1 MKWREIGPNLR
12 ELWHRPAGPMNWK
25 NPIRVFA
32 ILGWLVVQVF
42 VLLGWAGWRVFQ
54 GLMLLG
60 WAVFR
65 GGQFV
70 LGLPPLLLFFFAGLW
85 YAVWSFVRRPFP
97 SFAEAP
103 ILALVQYHTPDVFT
117 TMLVWYYLSPLVAVM
132 LCGVISVTVW
142 KVWLEGRRR
151 DFAPFAK
158 LPPWPLSADQETPAI
173 VIGEVHHPIE
183 AREIFSPSWL
193 TIPERGLYTGVAI
206 FGAVGSG
213 KTSACMNPFARQ
225 LLGWQA
231 HNPHMRAA
239 ALILEVKGDF
249 CHDIRQILVE
259 AGRGEDY
266 IEIGMNSHSQ
276 WNPLSAWWLDS
287 YSLAYTVSSLLN
299 QLFGKGKEPFW
310 QQAYTNLVRW
320 IIELHRVFPQRWV
333 TLQQVYRCAIE
344 PELFA
349 SKIEAAQKLSDDLNT
364 GTIFVESDALVPQ
377 LTHLE
382 QWNWTRT
389 PGRQQHQ
396 AVHTRPLKAKLEELN
411 ITHEIVWQAGPGKDT
426 RERVEAINRWFVHDW
441 QNLDNK
447 IKSSIVEGVSVFLS
461 MFDMPDVA
469 RVFCPAAPYT
479 TDDPQ
484 AIILQAQIKRLKAE
498 KEAAAAKAAEPQ
510 PQPEAEP
517 QPEGEAEAEA
527 RSRPEAEPQPEGEPE
542 AEAAE
547 PVKAAQPEAEPQ
559 PEGEAEAEAAEPQ
572 PQPETDDKTP
582 KAAEIRYTWGG
593 QPKTRAAEPEPVKA
607 AQPEPEPETKP
618 DDKTTQEAK
627 PKPDKAKEA
636 PWIITEAETD
646 DKTPQTPDP
655 STESN
660 QPPTQEEAAITR
672 HLPPIYQLIE
682 QGKVLALNM
691 PAGINPALSRAVGVM
706 LKNAWLQALLMRPAQ
721 MKANPGS
728 YFRPAVFI
736 CDEYQAFASVGE
748 EDPSG
753 DEKSFALTRQCR
765 CIPIVATQSISS
777 LRAVL
782 GSSEAWRSLLQTL
795 RTRIFL
801 SLSDDASA
809 KIASEL
815 CGQVAKIKESYTISE
830 TSKRSEVS
838 PLSGRAG
845 GGGGSMGATK
855 SFREQREAVF
865 HPRDFALLSNCQA
878 ICLPYDGAQSL
889 EPRRVYLKPHY
900 LPAEH
905 SYWRA
910 KEAGKI

>member
-12 ELWHRPAGPMNWK
+12 ELWQRPAGPMNWK

-32 ILGWLVVQVF
+32 VLGWLVVQGF

-60 WAVFR
+60 WTVFR
-65 GGQFV
+65 VVQFV
-70 LGLPPLLLFFFAGLW
+70 VGLPPLLLFFFGGVW

-97 SFAEAP
+97 SLDEHP
-103 ILALVQYHTPDVFT
+103 ILALVQYHTPDFFT
-117 TMLVWYYLSPLVAVM
+117 FMVLWYYLSPFVAVM
-132 LCGVISVTVW
+132 LCGLISVTVW

-158 LPPWPLSADQETPAI
+158 LPPWPLSADQKAPAI
-173 VIGEVHHPIE
+173 VIGEVHHPVE

-231 HNPHMRAA
+231 GNPHLRAA
-239 ALILEVKGDF
+239 ALVLEVKGDF

-259 AGRGEDY
+259 AGRGQDY
-266 IEIGMNSHSQ
+266 IEIGMDSRSQ

-320 IIELHRVFPQRWV
+320 IIELHRVFPDRWV
-333 TLQQVYRCAIE
+333 TLQQVYRCAID

-349 SKIEAAQKLSDDLNT
+349 AKIEAAEKLSDDLNT
-364 GTIFVESDALVPQ
+364 GTIFVKQHVLEAQV
-377 LTHLE
+377 THLAE
-382 QWNWTRT
+382 WDWTPT
-389 PGRQQHQ
+389 SGGQQQQ
-396 AVHTRPLKAKLEELN
+396 AVHTRPLEAKLEELK
-411 ITHEIVWQAGPGKDT
+411 ITHEIVWESGPGEDT
-426 RERVEAINRWFVHDW
+426 RERVEAVKRWFVHDW
-441 QNLDNK
+441 QALDNK

-469 RVFCPAAPYT
+469 KVFCPAAPHI

-484 AIILQAQIKRLKAE
+484 AIILQAQLKRLKAE
-498 KEAAAAKAAEPQ
+498 KDAAAEKAGAAEKAE
-510 PQPEAEP
+510 PEAEP
-517 QPEGEAEAEA
+517 
-527 RSRPEAEPQPEGEPE
+527 
-542 AEAAE
+542 
-547 PVKAAQPEAEPQ
+547 
-559 PEGEAEAEAAEPQ
+559 
-572 PQPETDDKTP
+572 DDKTP
-582 KAAEIRYTWGG
+582 QAAEIRYTWGG
-593 QPKTRAAEPEPVKA
+593 EPKAAQKPKTAKKPEPVKAAEPEPVKA
-607 AQPEPEPETKP
+607 AQPEPVKAAEAAWVVTEAQP
-618 DDKTTQEAK
+618 DDK
-627 PKPDKAKEA
+627 
-636 PWIITEAETD
+636 
-646 DKTPQTPDP
+646 TPDP

-660 QPPTQEEAAITR
+660 QAPTQEEAPVTR
-672 HLPPIYQLIE
+672 HLPPIYELIE

-706 LKNAWLQALLMRPAQ
+706 LKNAWLQALLMRPAK

-748 EDPSG
+748 DDPSG

-910 KEAGKI
+910 KEAGQI

>member
-1 MKWREIGPNLR
+1 MKWREVGPYLT
-12 ELWHRPAGPMNWK
+12 ELWQRPAGPMNWK
-25 NPIRVFA
+25 NQIRVFA
-32 ILGWLVVQVF
+32 VLGWLVVQGF
-42 VLLGWAGWRVFQ
+42 VLLGLAGWRVFQ

-60 WAVFR
+60 WTVFR
-65 GGQFV
+65 VVQFV
-70 LGLPPLLLFFFAGLW
+70 LALPALVLFFFAGLW

-97 SFAEAP
+97 SLDENP
-103 ILALVQYHTPDVFT
+103 LLALVNYHTPNFFDW
-117 TMLVWYYLSPLVAVM
+117 LVLWYYVSPFVAVM
-132 LCGVISVTVW
+132 LSGFLAVTVW

-158 LPPWPLSADQETPAI
+158 LPPWPLDPQQKAPAI
-173 VIGEVHHPIE
+173 VIGEVHHPVE

-231 HNPHMRAA
+231 ANPQMRAA
-239 ALILEVKGDF
+239 ALVLEVKGDF

-259 AGRGEDY
+259 AGRGQDY
-266 IEIGMNSHSQ
+266 IELGMDARSQ

-320 IIELHRVFPQRWV
+320 IIELHRVFPERWV
-333 TLQQVYRCAIE
+333 TLQQVYRCAID

-349 SKIEAAQKLSDDLNT
+349 AKIEAAEKLSDDLNT
-364 GTIFVESDALVPQ
+364 GTVFVKQDVLEAQV
-377 LTHLE
+377 THLAE
-382 QWNWTRT
+382 WEWTVA
-389 PGRQQHQ
+389 PGGQQQQ
-396 AVHTRPLKAKLEELN
+396 AVYTRPMKEKLDELKIA
-411 ITHEIVWQAGPGKDT
+411 HEIAWEPGPGEDT
-426 RERVEAINRWFVHDW
+426 RERVEAVKRWFVHDW
-441 QNLDNK
+441 QALDNK
-447 IKSSIVEGVSVFLS
+447 IKSSIVEGVSVFLA

-469 RVFCPAAPYT
+469 KVFCPAAPHI

-498 KEAAAAKAAEPQ
+498 KDAAADKAGAENAGADEAGAENAGAKKPQ
-510 PQPEAEP
+510 
-517 QPEGEAEAEA
+517 
-527 RSRPEAEPQPEGEPE
+527 
-542 AEAAE
+542 
-547 PVKAAQPEAEPQ
+547 
-559 PEGEAEAEAAEPQ
+559 
-572 PQPETDDKTP
+572 
-582 KAAEIRYTWGG
+582 AAEIRYTCEGVTKKA
-593 QPKTRAAEPEPVKA
+593 QKPKTAKKPEPVKAAHPEPVKAAHPEPVKAAHPEPVKA
-607 AQPEPEPETKP
+607 AQPEPVKAAWVVTEAEP
-618 DDKTTQEAK
+618 DDKT
-627 PKPDKAKEA
+627 
-636 PWIITEAETD
+636 
-646 DKTPQTPDP
+646 PDP
-655 STESN
+655 AAESD
-660 QPPTQEEAAITR
+660 QAEGTAPISR
-672 HLPPIYQLIE
+672 HLPPLYELIE

-691 PAGINPALSRAVGVM
+691 PAGINPALARAVGVM
-706 LKNAWLQALLMRPAQ
+706 LKNAWLQALLMRPAK
-721 MKANPGS
+721 MKAKPGS

-748 EDPSG
+748 DDPSG

-910 KEAGKI
+910 KEAGQI

>member
-1 MKWREIGPNLR
+1 MKWREIGPYLR

-32 ILGWLVVQVF
+32 VLGWLIVQGF
-42 VLLGWAGWRVFQ
+42 VLLGWAGWRMFQ
-54 GLMLLG
+54 GLMLFG
-60 WAVFR
+60 WTVFR
-65 GGQFV
+65 VVQFV
-70 LGLPPLLLFFFAGLW
+70 VQLPALLLFFFGGVW
-85 YAVWSFVRRPFP
+85 YAVWHFVRRPFP
-97 SFAEAP
+97 PLDEHP
-103 ILALVQYHTPDVFT
+103 ILALVQFHTPDFFT
-117 TMLVWYYLSPLVAVM
+117 ALLVWYYLSPFVAVM

-158 LPPWPLSADQETPAI
+158 LPPWPLSADQKAPSI

-231 HNPHMRAA
+231 HNPNTRAA

-259 AGRGEDY
+259 AGRAEDY
-266 IEIGMNSHSQ
+266 IEIGMDSRSQ

-320 IIELHRVFPQRWV
+320 IIELHRVFPDRWV
-333 TLQQVYRCAIE
+333 TLQQVYRCAID

-349 SKIEAAQKLSDDLNT
+349 AKIEAAEKLSDDLNT
-364 GTIFVESDALVPQ
+364 GTIFVKKEVLLAQAEHLSDWKWRP
-377 LTHLE
+377 
-382 QWNWTRT
+382 T
-389 PGRQQHQ
+389 PEGRHRQRPF
-396 AVHTRPLKAKLEELN
+396 TRPLKTRLDEKKIE
-411 ITHEIVWQAGPGKDT
+411 HEIAWEHGPGNDT
-426 RERVEAINRWFVHDW
+426 RERVAAIKRWFVHDW
-441 QNLDNK
+441 QALDNK

-469 RVFCPAAPYT
+469 KVFCPAAPYI

-484 AIILQAQIKRLKAE
+484 AIILQAQIKRVKAD
-498 KEAAAAKAAEPQ
+498 KDAAAAKVEALMPDDETAQAEPE
-510 PQPEAEP
+510 PQTEPEPHDETAQAEP
-517 QPEGEAEAEA
+517 
-527 RSRPEAEPQPEGEPE
+527 EPQTEPE
-542 AEAAE
+542 PHDETAQAE
-547 PVKAAQPEAEPQ
+547 PVKAA
-559 PEGEAEAEAAEPQ
+559 
-572 PQPETDDKTP
+572 
-582 KAAEIRYTWGG
+582 
-593 QPKTRAAEPEPVKA
+593 
-607 AQPEPEPETKP
+607 
-618 DDKTTQEAK
+618 
-627 PKPDKAKEA
+627 EA
-636 PWIITEAETD
+636 PWTVIDEKPHDHAA
-646 DKTPQTPDP
+646 DP

-660 QPPTQEEAAITR
+660 PRPTLEEAPITR
-672 HLPPIYQLIE
+672 HLPPIYRLIE

-691 PAGINPALSRAVGVM
+691 PAGLNPALSRAVGVM
-706 LKNAWLQALLMRPAQ
+706 LKNAWLQALLMRPAK

-910 KEAGKI
+910 KEAGQI

>member
-1 MKWREIGPNLR
+1 MKWREIGSYLR

-32 ILGWLVVQVF
+32 VAGWLVVQVF

-60 WAVFR
+60 WTVFR
-65 GGQFV
+65 AGQFV
-70 LGLPPLLLFFFAGLW
+70 LALPALVLFFFAGLW

-97 SFAEAP
+97 SLDEHP
-103 ILALVQYHTPDVFT
+103 ILALVQYHTPDFFSFMV
-117 TMLVWYYLSPLVAVM
+117 LWYYLSPFVAVM

-158 LPPWPLSADQETPAI
+158 LPPWPLDPKQKAPAI
-173 VIGEVHHPIE
+173 VIGEVHHPVE

-231 HNPHMRAA
+231 GNPHMRAA
-239 ALILEVKGDF
+239 ALVLEVKGDF
-249 CHDIRQILVE
+249 CHDIRQILVD
-259 AGRGEDY
+259 AGRGQDY
-266 IEIGMNSHSQ
+266 IELGMDARSQ

-320 IIELHRVFPQRWV
+320 IIELHRVFPERWV
-333 TLQQVYRCAIE
+333 TLQQVYRCAID

-349 SKIEAAQKLSDDLNT
+349 AKIEAAEKLSDDLNT
-364 GTIFVESDALVPQ
+364 GTVFVLRSTYKAQ
-377 LTHLE
+377 LINLAE
-382 QWNWTRT
+382 WNWVDAPKKKDVQVVYTRS
-389 PGRQQHQ
+389 
-396 AVHTRPLKAKLEELN
+396 VKAKLDKLK
-411 ITHEIVWQAGPGKDT
+411 IAHEIVWEPGPGEDT
-426 RERVEAINRWFVHDW
+426 RERVEAVKRWFVHDW
-441 QNLDNK
+441 QTLDNK
-447 IKSSIVEGVSVFLS
+447 IKSSIVEGVSVFLA

-469 RVFCPAAPYT
+469 KVFCPAAPHI

-498 KEAAAAKAAEPQ
+498 KDAAADKAGAAKPDADEAGAENAGAKKPQAAEP
-510 PQPEAEP
+510 
-517 QPEGEAEAEA
+517 
-527 RSRPEAEPQPEGEPE
+527 
-542 AEAAE
+542 E
-547 PVKAAQPEAEPQ
+547 PVKAAH
-559 PEGEAEAEAAEPQ
+559 
-572 PQPETDDKTP
+572 
-582 KAAEIRYTWGG
+582 
-593 QPKTRAAEPEPVKA
+593 PEPVKA
-607 AQPEPEPETKP
+607 AQPEPVKAAEAAWVVTEAEP
-618 DDKTTQEAK
+618 DDKT
-627 PKPDKAKEA
+627 
-636 PWIITEAETD
+636 
-646 DKTPQTPDP
+646 PDP
-655 STESN
+655 AAESD
-660 QPPTQEEAAITR
+660 QAEGTAPISR
-672 HLPPIYQLIE
+672 HLPPIYELIE

-706 LKNAWLQALLMRPAQ
+706 LKNAWLQALLMRPAK

-748 EDPSG
+748 DDPSG

-900 LPAEH
+900 LPAQH

-910 KEAGKI
+910 KEAGQI

>member
-1 MKWREIGPNLR
+1 MKWHEIGPYLR

-32 ILGWLVVQVF
+32 VLGWLIVQGF
-42 VLLGWAGWRVFQ
+42 VLLGLAGWRVFQ

-60 WAVFR
+60 WTVFR
-65 GGQFV
+65 VVHFV
-70 LGLPPLLLFFFAGLW
+70 VRLPALLLFFFGGVW

-97 SFAEAP
+97 SLDEHP
-103 ILALVQYHTPDVFT
+103 ILALVQFHTPDFFSFMV
-117 TMLVWYYLSPLVAVM
+117 LWYYLSPFVAVM
-132 LCGVISVTVW
+132 LSGLISVTVW

-158 LPPWPLSADQETPAI
+158 LPPWPLDPKQKAPAI
-173 VIGEVHHPIE
+173 VIGEVHHPVE

-231 HNPHMRAA
+231 GNPHMRAA
-239 ALILEVKGDF
+239 ALVLEVKGDF
-249 CHDIRQILVE
+249 CYDIRQILVE
-259 AGRGEDY
+259 AGRGQDY
-266 IEIGMNSHSQ
+266 IELGMDARCQ

-320 IIELHRVFPQRWV
+320 IIELHRVFPERWV
-333 TLQQVYRCAIE
+333 TLQQVYRCAID

-349 SKIEAAQKLSDDLNT
+349 AKIEAAEKLSDDLNT
-364 GTIFVESDALVPQ
+364 GTIFVKTDALTPQ
-377 LTHLE
+377 LENLE
-382 QWNWTRT
+382 QWDWTAT
-389 PGRQQHQ
+389 PRSQKHQ
-396 AVHTRPLKAKLEELN
+396 AVHTRPLKAKLDELK
-411 ITHEIVWQAGPGKDT
+411 IPHEIAWEPGPGEDT
-426 RERVEAINRWFVHDW
+426 RERVEAIKRWFVHDW
-441 QNLDNK
+441 QTLDNK
-447 IKSSIVEGVSVFLS
+447 IKSSIVEGVSVFLA

-469 RVFCPAAPYT
+469 KVFCPAAPHIS
-479 TDDPQ
+479 DDPQ
-484 AIILQAQIKRLKAE
+484 AIILQAQLRRLKAE
-498 KEAAAAKAAEPQ
+498 KD
-510 PQPEAEP
+510 
-517 QPEGEAEAEA
+517 
-527 RSRPEAEPQPEGEPE
+527 
-542 AEAAE
+542 
-547 PVKAAQPEAEPQ
+547 
-559 PEGEAEAEAAEPQ
+559 AEAEAAAEATEPADADEAAAVAADAQ
-572 PQPETDDKTP
+572 KPQ
-582 KAAEIRYTWGG
+582 AGEIRYTWGG
-593 QPKTRAAEPEPVKA
+593 PAKQPQNPQPVKPA
-607 AQPEPEPETKP
+607 EAPWVVTEP
-618 DDKTTQEAK
+618 DDKT
-627 PKPDKAKEA
+627 
-636 PWIITEAETD
+636 
-646 DKTPQTPDP
+646 PDP
-655 STESN
+655 ADESN
-660 QPPTQEEAAITR
+660 QAPAGDTAPITR
-672 HLPPIYQLIE
+672 HLPSLFELIE

-706 LKNAWLQALLMRPAQ
+706 LKNAWLQALLMRPAK

-748 EDPSG
+748 DDPSG

-910 KEAGKI
+910 KEAGQI

>member
-1 MKWREIGPNLR
+1 MKWREVGPYLR
-12 ELWHRPAGPMNWK
+12 ELWQRPAGPMNWK

-32 ILGWLVVQVF
+32 VLGWLVVQVF

-60 WAVFR
+60 WTVFR
-65 GGQFV
+65 VVQFV
-70 LGLPPLLLFFFAGLW
+70 VALPALLLFFFGGVW

-97 SFAEAP
+97 SLDEYP
-103 ILALVQYHTPDVFT
+103 ILALVQYHTPDFFT
-117 TMLVWYYLSPLVAVM
+117 AMVLWYYLTPFVAVM

-158 LPPWPLSADQETPAI
+158 LPPWPLSADQKAPAI

-231 HNPHMRAA
+231 GNPHLRAA
-239 ALILEVKGDF
+239 ALVLEVKGDF

-259 AGRGEDY
+259 AGRGQDY
-266 IEIGMNSHSQ
+266 IEIGMDSRSQ

-320 IIELHRVFPQRWV
+320 IIELHRVFPDRWV
-333 TLQQVYRCAIE
+333 TLQQVYRCAID

-349 SKIEAAQKLSDDLNT
+349 AKIEAAEKLSDDLNT
-364 GTIFVESDALVPQ
+364 GTIFVPRKVLQAQ
-377 LTHLE
+377 LTHLAE
-382 QWNWTRT
+382 WDWTPT
-389 PGRQQHQ
+389 PGGQQQQ
-396 AVHTRPLKAKLEELN
+396 AVHTRPLEAKLEQLK
-411 ITHEIVWQAGPGKDT
+411 ITHEIIWESGPGEDT
-426 RERVEAINRWFVHDW
+426 RERVEAVKRWFVHDW
-441 QNLDNK
+441 QALDNK

-469 RVFCPAAPYT
+469 KVFCPAAPHI

-484 AIILQAQIKRLKAE
+484 AIILQAHIKRVKAE
-498 KEAAAAKAAEPQ
+498 KDAAAEKAGAAEKAE
-510 PQPEAEP
+510 PEAEP
-517 QPEGEAEAEA
+517 
-527 RSRPEAEPQPEGEPE
+527 
-542 AEAAE
+542 
-547 PVKAAQPEAEPQ
+547 
-559 PEGEAEAEAAEPQ
+559 
-572 PQPETDDKTP
+572 DDKTP
-582 KAAEIRYTWGG
+582 QAA
-593 QPKTRAAEPEPVKA
+593 QPEPVKA
-607 AQPEPEPETKP
+607 AQPEPEPN
-618 DDKTTQEAK
+618 
-627 PKPDKAKEA
+627 
-636 PWIITEAETD
+636 
-646 DKTPQTPDP
+646 DKTPQAAQPEPVKAAEAAWVVTEASRTNKTPDP

-660 QPPTQEEAAITR
+660 QAPTEEGAAITR
-672 HLPPIYQLIE
+672 HLPPIYELIE

-691 PAGINPALSRAVGVM
+691 PAGLNPALSRAVGVM
-706 LKNAWLQALLMRPAQ
+706 LKNAWLQALLMRPAK

-748 EDPSG
+748 DDPSG

-910 KEAGKI
+910 KEAGQI

>member
-12 ELWHRPAGPMNWK
+12 ELWQRPAGPMNWK

-32 ILGWLVVQVF
+32 VLGWLVVQGF

-60 WAVFR
+60 WTVFR
-65 GGQFV
+65 VVQFV
-70 LGLPPLLLFFFAGLW
+70 LALPALLLFFFGGVW

-97 SFAEAP
+97 SFDEHP
-103 ILALVQYHTPDVFT
+103 ILALVQYHTPDFFSF
-117 TMLVWYYLSPLVAVM
+117 MLLWYYLSPFVVVM
-132 LCGVISVTVW
+132 LCGLISVTVW

-158 LPPWPLSADQETPAI
+158 LPPWPLSADQKAPAI
-173 VIGEVHHPIE
+173 VIGEVHHPVE

-231 HNPHMRAA
+231 GNPHLRAA
-239 ALILEVKGDF
+239 ALVLEVKGDF

-259 AGRGEDY
+259 AGRGQDY
-266 IEIGMNSHSQ
+266 IEIGMDSRSQ

-320 IIELHRVFPQRWV
+320 IIELHRVFPERWV
-333 TLQQVYRCAIE
+333 TLQQVYRCAID

-349 SKIEAAQKLSDDLNT
+349 AKIEAAEKLSDDLNT
-364 GTIFVESDALVPQ
+364 GTVFVKQHVLEAQV
-377 LTHLE
+377 THLAE
-382 QWNWTRT
+382 WDWTPT
-389 PGRQQHQ
+389 SGGQQQQ
-396 AVHTRPLKAKLEELN
+396 AVHTRPLEAKLEELK
-411 ITHEIVWQAGPGKDT
+411 ITHEIVWESGPGEDT
-426 RERVEAINRWFVHDW
+426 RERVEAVKRWFVHDW
-441 QNLDNK
+441 QALDNK

-469 RVFCPAAPYT
+469 KVFCPAAPHI

-498 KEAAAAKAAEPQ
+498 KDAAAEKAGAAEKAE
-510 PQPEAEP
+510 PEAEP
-517 QPEGEAEAEA
+517 
-527 RSRPEAEPQPEGEPE
+527 EPE
-542 AEAAE
+542 AG
-547 PVKAAQPEAEPQ
+547 P
-559 PEGEAEAEAAEPQ
+559 
-572 PQPETDDKTP
+572 DHKTP
-582 KAAEIRYTWGG
+582 QAAEIRYTWGG
-593 QPKTRAAEPEPVKA
+593 EPKAAKKPQTVKAAEPQPVEAAQPEPVKA
-607 AQPEPEPETKP
+607 AEAAWVVTEAEP
-618 DDKTTQEAK
+618 DDK
-627 PKPDKAKEA
+627 
-636 PWIITEAETD
+636 
-646 DKTPQTPDP
+646 TPDP
-655 STESN
+655 STESD
-660 QPPTQEEAAITR
+660 QAEGTAPISR
-672 HLPPIYQLIE
+672 HLPPIYELIE

-706 LKNAWLQALLMRPAQ
+706 LKNAWLQALLMRPAK

-748 EDPSG
+748 DDPSG

-910 KEAGKI
+910 KEAGQI

>member
-1 MKWREIGPNLR
+1 MKWREVGPYLR
-12 ELWHRPAGPMNWK
+12 ELWQRPAGPMNWK

-32 ILGWLVVQVF
+32 VLGWLVVQGF

-60 WAVFR
+60 WTVFR
-65 GGQFV
+65 VVQFV
-70 LGLPPLLLFFFAGLW
+70 VGLPPLLLFFFGGVW

-97 SFAEAP
+97 SFDEHP

-117 TMLVWYYLSPLVAVM
+117 AMLLWYYLSPFVVVM

-158 LPPWPLSADQETPAI
+158 LPPWPLSADQKAPAI
-173 VIGEVHHPIE
+173 VIGEVHHPVE

-259 AGRGEDY
+259 AGRGQDY
-266 IEIGMNSHSQ
+266 IELGMDSRSQ

-320 IIELHRVFPQRWV
+320 IIELHRVFPERWV
-333 TLQQVYRCAIE
+333 TLQQVYRCAID

-349 SKIEAAQKLSDDLNT
+349 AKIEAAEKLSDDLNT
-364 GTIFVESDALVPQ
+364 GTVFVKEDVLEAQSE
-377 LTHLE
+377 HLCE
-382 QWNWTRT
+382 WNWTVA
-389 PGRQQHQ
+389 PGGQDQQ
-396 AVHTRPLKAKLEELN
+396 AAYTRPMKAKLDKLK
-411 ITHEIVWQAGPGKDT
+411 IAYEIVWESGPGEDT
-426 RERVEAINRWFVHDW
+426 RERVEAVKRWFVHDW

-469 RVFCPAAPYT
+469 KVFCPAAPHI

-498 KEAAAAKAAEPQ
+498 KDAAAEKAGAA
-510 PQPEAEP
+510 EAEP
-517 QPEGEAEAEA
+517 EA
-527 RSRPEAEPQPEGEPE
+527 
-542 AEAAE
+542 
-547 PVKAAQPEAEPQ
+547 
-559 PEGEAEAEAAEPQ
+559 
-572 PQPETDDKTP
+572 DDKTP
-582 KAAEIRYTWGG
+582 QAAEIRYTWGG
-593 QPKTRAAEPEPVKA
+593 EPKAAKKPKTAKKPETVKAAKPQPVKA
-607 AQPEPEPETKP
+607 AQPEPVKAAEAAWVVTEAEP
-618 DDKTTQEAK
+618 DDKT
-627 PKPDKAKEA
+627 
-636 PWIITEAETD
+636 
-646 DKTPQTPDP
+646 PDP
-655 STESN
+655 AAESD
-660 QPPTQEEAAITR
+660 QAEGTAPISR
-672 HLPPIYQLIE
+672 HLPPIYELIE

-691 PAGINPALSRAVGVM
+691 PAGINPALARAVGVM
-706 LKNAWLQALLMRPAQ
+706 LKNAWLQALLMRPAK

-748 EDPSG
+748 DDPSG

-765 CIPIVATQSISS
+765 CIPIIATQSISS

-910 KEAGKI
+910 KEAGQI

>member
-1 MKWREIGPNLR
+1 MKWREVGSYLR
-12 ELWHRPAGPMNWK
+12 ELWQRPAGPMNWK

-32 ILGWLVVQVF
+32 VAGWGLVQGF

-54 GLMLLG
+54 GFMLLG
-60 WAVFR
+60 WTVFR
-65 GGQFV
+65 ATQFV
-70 LGLPPLLLFFFAGLW
+70 VALPALLLFFFGGLW
-85 YAVWSFVRRPFP
+85 YAVWSFVRHPFP
-97 SFAEAP
+97 SLDEHP
-103 ILALVQYHTPDVFT
+103 ILALVQYHTPDFFSFMV
-117 TMLVWYYLSPLVAVM
+117 LWYYLSPFVAVM
-132 LCGVISVTVW
+132 LCGLISVTVW

-158 LPPWPLSADQETPAI
+158 LPPWPLDPKQKAPAI
-173 VIGEVHHPIE
+173 VIGEVHHPVE

-231 HNPHMRAA
+231 GNPHMRAA

-249 CHDIRQILVE
+249 CHDIRQILVD
-259 AGRGEDY
+259 AGRGQDY
-266 IEIGMNSHSQ
+266 IELGMDARSQ

-320 IIELHRVFPQRWV
+320 IIELHRVFPERWV
-333 TLQQVYRCAIE
+333 TLQQVYRCAID

-349 SKIEAAQKLSDDLNT
+349 AKIEEADKLSDDLNT
-364 GTIFVESDALVPQ
+364 GTVFVSSDLVGSNKMALAEWVWERAGNPK
-377 LTHLE
+377 E
-382 QWNWTRT
+382 Q
-389 PGRQQHQ
+389 Q
-396 AVHTRPLKAKLEELN
+396 AVYSRALKEKLDKLK
-411 ITHEIVWQAGPGKDT
+411 ITYEIVWEPGPGEDT
-426 RERVEAINRWFVHDW
+426 RERVEAVKRWFVHDW
-441 QNLDNK
+441 QTLDNK

-469 RVFCPAAPYT
+469 KVFCPAAPHI

-498 KEAAAAKAAEPQ
+498 KDAAADKAGAAKPDADEAGAENAGAKKPQ
-510 PQPEAEP
+510 
-517 QPEGEAEAEA
+517 
-527 RSRPEAEPQPEGEPE
+527 
-542 AEAAE
+542 
-547 PVKAAQPEAEPQ
+547 
-559 PEGEAEAEAAEPQ
+559 
-572 PQPETDDKTP
+572 
-582 KAAEIRYTWGG
+582 AAEIRYTCEGVTKKA
-593 QPKTRAAEPEPVKA
+593 QKPKTAKKPEPVKA
-607 AQPEPEPETKP
+607 AWVVTEAEP
-618 DDKTTQEAK
+618 DDKT
-627 PKPDKAKEA
+627 
-636 PWIITEAETD
+636 
-646 DKTPQTPDP
+646 PDP
-655 STESN
+655 AAESD
-660 QPPTQEEAAITR
+660 QAEGTAPISR
-672 HLPPIYQLIE
+672 HLPPIYELIE

-691 PAGINPALSRAVGVM
+691 PAGINPALARAVGVM
-706 LKNAWLQALLMRPAQ
+706 LKNAWLQALLMRPAK

-748 EDPSG
+748 DDPSG

-855 SFREQREAVF
+855 SFREQREAV
-865 HPRDFALLSNCQA
+865 
-878 ICLPYDGAQSL
+878 
-889 EPRRVYLKPHY
+889 
-900 LPAEH
+900 
-905 SYWRA
+905 
-910 KEAGKI
+910 

>member
-1 MKWREIGPNLR
+1 MMPWREIGPYLR
-12 ELWHRPAGPMNWK
+12 ELWQRPAGPMNWK

-32 ILGWLVVQVF
+32 VVGWLVVQGF
-42 VLLGWAGWRVFQ
+42 VLLGWAGFRVFQ
-54 GLMLLG
+54 GFLLLA
-60 WAVFR
+60 WAGFR

-70 LGLPPLLLFFFAGLW
+70 AGLPPLLLFFFA
-85 YAVWSFVRRPFP
+85 AVGWAGWSFVHRPFP
-97 SFAEAP
+97 PLDEHP
-103 ILALVQYHTPDVFT
+103 ILVLVEYHTPNFFDALV
-117 TMLVWYYLSPLVAVM
+117 VWYYVTPFAVVM
-132 LCGVISVTVW
+132 LSGFISVTIW
-142 KVWLEGRRR
+142 RVWLEGRQS
-151 DFAPFAK
+151 DFASFSK
-158 LPPWPLSADQETPAI
+158 LPPWPLDPQQKAPAI
-173 VIGEVHHPIE
+173 VIGEVHHPVE
-183 AREIFSPSWL
+183 AREVFNPSWL

-231 HNPHMRAA
+231 GRQQKRAA
-239 ALILEVKGDF
+239 ALVLEVKGDF

-259 AGRGEDY
+259 AGRGQDY
-266 IEIGMNSHSQ
+266 IELGMNARSQ

-320 IIELHRVFPQRWV
+320 IIELYRVFPDRWV
-333 TLQQVYRCAIE
+333 TLQQVYRCAID
-344 PELFA
+344 PELFEA
-349 SKIEAAQKLSDDLNT
+349 KIEEAKKLSDDLNT
-364 GTIFVESDALVPQ
+364 ATVFLEADLFKPQ
-377 LTHLE
+377 YMNLAE
-382 QWNWTRT
+382 WNWKVA
-389 PGRQQHQ
+389 PGGQQRQT
-396 AVHTRPLKAKLEELN
+396 VYTRPLREKLDELN
-411 ITHEIVWQAGPGKDT
+411 IPYEIVWEPGPGEDT
-426 RERVEAINRWFVHDW
+426 RERVEAVNRWFVHDW

-447 IKSSIVEGVSVFLS
+447 IKSSIVEGVSVFLA

-469 RVFCPAAPYT
+469 KVFCPAAPLT
-479 TDDPQ
+479 SDDPQ
-484 AIILQAQIKRLKAE
+484 AIILQAAIKRAKADKAA
-498 KEAAAAKAAEPQ
+498 KEAEQAEPKAD
-510 PQPEAEP
+510 P
-517 QPEGEAEAEA
+517 
-527 RSRPEAEPQPEGEPE
+527 EPE
-542 AEAAE
+542 
-547 PVKAAQPEAEPQ
+547 
-559 PEGEAEAEAAEPQ
+559 
-572 PQPETDDKTP
+572 
-582 KAAEIRYTWGG
+582 
-593 QPKTRAAEPEPVKA
+593 
-607 AQPEPEPETKP
+607 AQPEPE
-618 DDKTTQEAK
+618 AK
-627 PKPDKAKEA
+627 PEPEPEAAPDGNTPDSA
-636 PWIITEAETD
+636 PWELVQAVIETD
-646 DKTPQTPDP
+646 SDQAA
-655 STESN
+655 
-660 QPPTQEEAAITR
+660 AAIPPDTKQTAPITQ
-672 HLPPIYQLIE
+672 HLPPLFKLIE

-691 PAGINPALSRAVGVM
+691 PAGINPALARAVGVM
-706 LKNAWLQALLMRPAQ
+706 LKNAWLQALLTRPAE
-721 MKANPGS
+721 MKHSPGR

-748 EDPSG
+748 DDPSG

-910 KEAGKI
+910 KEAGQI

>member
-32 ILGWLVVQVF
+32 VLGWLVVQGF

-54 GLMLLG
+54 GFMLLG
-60 WAVFR
+60 WTVFR
-65 GGQFV
+65 VVQFV
-70 LGLPPLLLFFFAGLW
+70 VGLPPLLLFFFGGVW

-97 SFAEAP
+97 SLDEHP
-103 ILALVQYHTPDVFT
+103 ILALVQYHTPDFFT
-117 TMLVWYYLSPLVAVM
+117 AMLLWYYLSPFVAVM
-132 LCGVISVTVW
+132 LCGLISVTVW

-158 LPPWPLSADQETPAI
+158 LPPWPLSADQKAPAI
-173 VIGEVHHPIE
+173 VIGEVHHPVE

-259 AGRGEDY
+259 AGRGQDY
-266 IEIGMNSHSQ
+266 IEIGMDSRSQ

-320 IIELHRVFPQRWV
+320 IIELHRVFPERWV
-333 TLQQVYRCAIE
+333 TLQQVYRCAID

-349 SKIEAAQKLSDDLNT
+349 DKIEAAEKLSDDLNT
-364 GTIFVESDALVPQ
+364 GTVFVKEDVLEAQSE
-377 LTHLE
+377 HLCE
-382 QWNWTRT
+382 WNWTVA
-389 PGRQQHQ
+389 PGGQDQQ
-396 AVHTRPLKAKLEELN
+396 AAYTRPMKAKLDEHK
-411 ITHEIVWQAGPGKDT
+411 IAHEIAWESGPGEDT
-426 RERVEAINRWFVHDW
+426 RERVEAIKRWFVHDW

-469 RVFCPAAPYT
+469 KVFCPAAPHI

-498 KEAAAAKAAEPQ
+498 KDAAAEKAGAAEP
-510 PQPEAEP
+510 EA
-517 QPEGEAEAEA
+517 
-527 RSRPEAEPQPEGEPE
+527 
-542 AEAAE
+542 
-547 PVKAAQPEAEPQ
+547 
-559 PEGEAEAEAAEPQ
+559 
-572 PQPETDDKTP
+572 DDKTP
-582 KAAEIRYTWGG
+582 QAAEIRYTWGG
-593 QPKTRAAEPEPVKA
+593 EPKARKKPKTAKKPETVKAAKPEPVKA
-607 AQPEPEPETKP
+607 AQPEPVKAAQPEPVKAAEAAWVVTEAEP
-618 DDKTTQEAK
+618 DDK
-627 PKPDKAKEA
+627 
-636 PWIITEAETD
+636 
-646 DKTPQTPDP
+646 TPDP

-660 QPPTQEEAAITR
+660 QAPTQEEAPITR
-672 HLPPIYQLIE
+672 HLPPIYELIE

-706 LKNAWLQALLMRPAQ
+706 LKNAWLQALLMRPAK

-748 EDPSG
+748 DDPSG

-910 KEAGKI
+910 KEAGQI

>member
-1 MKWREIGPNLR
+1 MKWREIGSYLR

-32 ILGWLVVQVF
+32 VLGWLVVQVF

-60 WAVFR
+60 WTVFR
-65 GGQFV
+65 VVQFV
-70 LGLPPLLLFFFAGLW
+70 LALPALVLFFFAGLW

-97 SFAEAP
+97 SLDEHP
-103 ILALVQYHTPDVFT
+103 ILALVQYHTPDFFSFMV
-117 TMLVWYYLSPLVAVM
+117 LWYYLSPFVAVM

-158 LPPWPLSADQETPAI
+158 LPPWPLSADQKAPAI
-173 VIGEVHHPIE
+173 VIGEVHHPVE

-231 HNPHMRAA
+231 GNPHLRAA

-259 AGRGEDY
+259 AGRGQDY
-266 IEIGMNSHSQ
+266 IELGMDARSQ

-320 IIELHRVFPQRWV
+320 IIELHRVFPERWV
-333 TLQQVYRCAIE
+333 TLQQVYRCAID

-349 SKIEAAQKLSDDLNT
+349 AKIEAAEKLSDDLNT
-364 GTIFVESDALVPQ
+364 GTVFVLRSTYKAQ
-377 LTHLE
+377 LINLAE
-382 QWNWTRT
+382 WNWVDA
-389 PGRQQHQ
+389 PKKKDVQ
-396 AVHTRPLKAKLEELN
+396 AVYTRSVKAKLDKLK
-411 ITHEIVWQAGPGKDT
+411 IAHEIVWEPGPGEDT
-426 RERVEAINRWFVHDW
+426 RERVEAVKRWFVHDW
-441 QNLDNK
+441 QALDNK
-447 IKSSIVEGVSVFLS
+447 IKSSIVEGVSVFLA

-469 RVFCPAAPYT
+469 KVFCPAAPHI

-498 KEAAAAKAAEPQ
+498 KDAAADKAGAAKPDADEAGAENAGAKKPQ
-510 PQPEAEP
+510 
-517 QPEGEAEAEA
+517 
-527 RSRPEAEPQPEGEPE
+527 
-542 AEAAE
+542 
-547 PVKAAQPEAEPQ
+547 
-559 PEGEAEAEAAEPQ
+559 
-572 PQPETDDKTP
+572 
-582 KAAEIRYTWGG
+582 AAEIRYTCEGVTKKA
-593 QPKTRAAEPEPVKA
+593 QKPKTAKKPEPVKA
-607 AQPEPEPETKP
+607 AQPEPVKAAEAAWVVTEAEP
-618 DDKTTQEAK
+618 DDKT
-627 PKPDKAKEA
+627 
-636 PWIITEAETD
+636 
-646 DKTPQTPDP
+646 PDP
-655 STESN
+655 AAESD
-660 QPPTQEEAAITR
+660 QAEGTAPISR
-672 HLPPIYQLIE
+672 HLPPIYELIE

-691 PAGINPALSRAVGVM
+691 PAGINPALARAVGVM
-706 LKNAWLQALLMRPAQ
+706 LKNAWLQALLMRPAK

-748 EDPSG
+748 DDPSG

-910 KEAGKI
+910 KEAGQI

>member
-1 MKWREIGPNLR
+1 MKWREVGPYLR

-32 ILGWLVVQVF
+32 VAGWGLVQGL
-42 VLLGWAGWRVFQ
+42 VLLGWAG
-54 GLMLLG
+54 
-60 WAVFR
+60 FR
-65 GGQFV
+65 AAQFV
-70 LGLPPLLLFFFAGLW
+70 VALPALVLFFFAGLW

-97 SFAEAP
+97 SLDENP
-103 ILALVQYHTPDVFT
+103 LLALVNYHTPNFFDW
-117 TMLVWYYLSPLVAVM
+117 LLLWYYVSPFVAVM
-132 LCGVISVTVW
+132 LSGLIAVTVW

-158 LPPWPLSADQETPAI
+158 LPPWPLDPKQKAPAI
-173 VIGEVHHPIE
+173 VIGEVHHPVE

-231 HNPHMRAA
+231 ANPQLRAA
-239 ALILEVKGDF
+239 ALVLEVKGDF
-249 CHDIRQILVE
+249 CHDIRQILVD
-259 AGRGEDY
+259 AGRGQDY
-266 IEIGMNSHSQ
+266 IELGMDARAQ

-320 IIELHRVFPQRWV
+320 IIELHRVFPERWV
-333 TLQQVYRCAIE
+333 TLQQVYRCAID
-344 PELFA
+344 PQLFA
-349 SKIEAAQKLSDDLNT
+349 AKIEAAEKLSDDLNT
-364 GTIFVESDALVPQ
+364 GTVFVSSDLVGSNKMALAEWVWERAGNPK
-377 LTHLE
+377 E
-382 QWNWTRT
+382 Q
-389 PGRQQHQ
+389 Q
-396 AVHTRPLKAKLEELN
+396 AVYSRALKEKLDKLK
-411 ITHEIVWQAGPGKDT
+411 ITYEIVWEPGPGEDT
-426 RERVEAINRWFVHDW
+426 RERVEAVKRWFVHDW
-441 QNLDNK
+441 QTLDNK
-447 IKSSIVEGVSVFLS
+447 IKSSIVEGVSVFLA

-469 RVFCPAAPYT
+469 KVFCPAAPHI

-498 KEAAAAKAAEPQ
+498 KDAAADKAGAAKPDADEAGAENAGAKKPQ
-510 PQPEAEP
+510 
-517 QPEGEAEAEA
+517 
-527 RSRPEAEPQPEGEPE
+527 
-542 AEAAE
+542 
-547 PVKAAQPEAEPQ
+547 
-559 PEGEAEAEAAEPQ
+559 
-572 PQPETDDKTP
+572 
-582 KAAEIRYTWGG
+582 AAEIRYTCEGVTKKA
-593 QPKTRAAEPEPVKA
+593 QKPKTAKKPEPVKA
-607 AQPEPEPETKP
+607 AQPEPVKAAEAAWVVTEAEP
-618 DDKTTQEAK
+618 DDKT
-627 PKPDKAKEA
+627 
-636 PWIITEAETD
+636 
-646 DKTPQTPDP
+646 PDP
-655 STESN
+655 AAESD
-660 QPPTQEEAAITR
+660 QAEGTAPISR
-672 HLPPIYQLIE
+672 HLPPIYELIE

-691 PAGINPALSRAVGVM
+691 PAGINPALARAVGVM
-706 LKNAWLQALLMRPAQ
+706 LKNAWLQALLMRPAK

-748 EDPSG
+748 DDPSG

-910 KEAGKI
+910 KEAGQI

>member
-1 MKWREIGPNLR
+1 MMPWREIGPYLR

-32 ILGWLVVQVF
+32 VVGWLVVQGF
-42 VLLGWAGWRVFQ
+42 VLLGWAGFRVFQ
-54 GLMLLG
+54 GFLLLG
-60 WAVFR
+60 WAGFR

-70 LGLPPLLLFFFAGLW
+70 AGLPPLLLFFFA
-85 YAVWSFVRRPFP
+85 AVGWAGWSFVHRPFP
-97 SFAEAP
+97 PLDEHP
-103 ILALVQYHTPDVFT
+103 ILVLVEYHTPNFFDALV
-117 TMLVWYYLSPLVAVM
+117 VWYYVTPFAVVM
-132 LCGVISVTVW
+132 LTGFISVTIW
-142 KVWLEGRRR
+142 RVWLEGRRS
-151 DFAPFAK
+151 DFASFAK
-158 LPPWPLSADQETPAI
+158 LPPWPLDPQQKAPAI
-173 VIGEVHHPIE
+173 VIGEVHHPVE
-183 AREIFSPSWL
+183 AREVFNPSWL

-231 HNPHMRAA
+231 GSQQKRAA
-239 ALILEVKGDF
+239 ALVLEVKGDF

-259 AGRGEDY
+259 AGRGQDY
-266 IEIGMNSHSQ
+266 IELGMDARAQ

-320 IIELHRVFPQRWV
+320 IIELHRVFPDRWV
-333 TLQQVYRCAIE
+333 TLQQVYRCAID

-349 SKIEAAQKLSDDLNT
+349 AKIEEAKKLSDDLST
-364 GTIFVESDALVPQ
+364 GTVFIKEDVLKPQ
-377 LTHLE
+377 LVHFAE
-382 QWNWTRT
+382 WDWTDT
-389 PGRQQHQ
+389 PGGKDQQS
-396 AVHTRPLKAKLEELN
+396 VYTRPLREKLDELN
-411 ITHEIVWQAGPGKDT
+411 IPYEIVWEPGPGQDT
-426 RERVEAINRWFVHDW
+426 RERVEAVNRWFVHDW

-447 IKSSIVEGVSVFLS
+447 IKSSIVEGVSVFLA

-469 RVFCPAAPYT
+469 KVFCPAAPLT
-479 TDDPQ
+479 SDDPQ
-484 AIILQAQIKRLKAE
+484 AIILQAAIKRARADKDAKKA
-498 KEAAAAKAAEPQ
+498 KQ
-510 PQPEAEP
+510 P
-517 QPEGEAEAEA
+517 
-527 RSRPEAEPQPEGEPE
+527 EPE
-542 AEAAE
+542 AK
-547 PVKAAQPEAEPQ
+547 P
-559 PEGEAEAEAAEPQ
+559 
-572 PQPETDDKTP
+572 
-582 KAAEIRYTWGG
+582 
-593 QPKTRAAEPEPVKA
+593 EPEPE
-607 AQPEPEPETKP
+607 AQPEPEAKP
-618 DDKTTQEAK
+618 DPEPEA
-627 PKPDKAKEA
+627 A
-636 PWIITEAETD
+636 PWELVQPVIETD
-646 DKTPQTPDP
+646 SDQSAAAVPPHIKQTAPI
-655 STESN
+655 S
-660 QPPTQEEAAITR
+660 Q
-672 HLPPIYQLIE
+672 HLPPLFELIE

-706 LKNAWLQALLMRPAQ
+706 LKNAWLQALLMRPAK
-721 MKANPGS
+721 MKHSPGR

-748 EDPSG
+748 DDPSG

-910 KEAGKI
+910 KEAGQI

>member
-1 MKWREIGPNLR
+1 MKWREIAPYLR

-32 ILGWLVVQVF
+32 VAGWGLVQGL

-54 GLMLLG
+54 GFMLLG

-65 GGQFV
+65 AGQFV
-70 LGLPPLLLFFFAGLW
+70 VALPALVLFFFAGLW

-97 SFAEAP
+97 SLDEHP
-103 ILALVQYHTPDVFT
+103 ILALVQYHTPDFFSFMV
-117 TMLVWYYLSPLVAVM
+117 LWYYLSPFVAVM
-132 LCGVISVTVW
+132 LCGLISVTVW

-158 LPPWPLSADQETPAI
+158 LPPWPLSADQKAPAI
-173 VIGEVHHPIE
+173 VIGEVHHPVE

-259 AGRGEDY
+259 AGRGQDY
-266 IEIGMNSHSQ
+266 IELGMDARSQ

-320 IIELHRVFPQRWV
+320 IIELHRVFPERWV
-333 TLQQVYRCAIE
+333 TLQQVYRCAID

-349 SKIEAAQKLSDDLNT
+349 AKIEAAEKLSDDLNT
-364 GTIFVESDALVPQ
+364 GTVFVLRSTYKAQ
-377 LTHLE
+377 LINLAE
-382 QWNWTRT
+382 WNWVDAPKKKDVQVVYTRS
-389 PGRQQHQ
+389 
-396 AVHTRPLKAKLEELN
+396 VKAKLDKLK
-411 ITHEIVWQAGPGKDT
+411 ITHEIVWEPGPGEDT
-426 RERVEAINRWFVHDW
+426 RERVEAVKRWFVHDW
-441 QNLDNK
+441 QALDNK
-447 IKSSIVEGVSVFLS
+447 IKSSIVEGVSVFLA

-469 RVFCPAAPYT
+469 KVFCPAAPHI

-498 KEAAAAKAAEPQ
+498 KDAAADKAGAAKPDADEAGAENAGAKKPQ
-510 PQPEAEP
+510 
-517 QPEGEAEAEA
+517 
-527 RSRPEAEPQPEGEPE
+527 
-542 AEAAE
+542 
-547 PVKAAQPEAEPQ
+547 
-559 PEGEAEAEAAEPQ
+559 
-572 PQPETDDKTP
+572 
-582 KAAEIRYTWGG
+582 AAEIRYTCEGVTKKA
-593 QPKTRAAEPEPVKA
+593 QKPKTAKKPEPVKAAEPEPVKAAHPEPVKA
-607 AQPEPEPETKP
+607 AQPEPVKAAQPEPVKAAEAAWVVTEAEP
-618 DDKTTQEAK
+618 DDKT
-627 PKPDKAKEA
+627 
-636 PWIITEAETD
+636 
-646 DKTPQTPDP
+646 PDP
-655 STESN
+655 AAESD
-660 QPPTQEEAAITR
+660 QAEGTAPISR
-672 HLPPIYQLIE
+672 HLPPIYELIE

-691 PAGINPALSRAVGVM
+691 PAGINPALARAVGVM
-706 LKNAWLQALLMRPAQ
+706 LKNAWLQALLMRPAK

-748 EDPSG
+748 DDPSG

-865 HPRDFALLSNCQA
+865 QPRDFALLSNCQA

-910 KEAGKI
+910 KEAGQI

>member
-1 MKWREIGPNLR
+1 
-12 ELWHRPAGPMNWK
+12 MNWK

-32 ILGWLVVQVF
+32 VLGWLVVQGF

-60 WAVFR
+60 WTVFR
-65 GGQFV
+65 VVQFV
-70 LGLPPLLLFFFAGLW
+70 VGLPPLLLFFFGGLW

-97 SFAEAP
+97 SLDEHP
-103 ILALVQYHTPDVFT
+103 ILALVQYHTPDFFSF
-117 TMLVWYYLSPLVAVM
+117 MLLWYYLSPFVAVM

-158 LPPWPLSADQETPAI
+158 LPPWPLSADQKAPAI
-173 VIGEVHHPIE
+173 VIGEVHHPVE

-231 HNPHMRAA
+231 GNPHLRAA
-239 ALILEVKGDF
+239 ALVLEVKGDF

-259 AGRGEDY
+259 AGRGQDY
-266 IEIGMNSHSQ
+266 IEIGMDSRSQ

-320 IIELHRVFPQRWV
+320 IIELHRVFPDRWV
-333 TLQQVYRCAIE
+333 TLQQVYRCAID

-349 SKIEAAQKLSDDLNT
+349 AKIEAAEKLSDDLNT
-364 GTIFVESDALVPQ
+364 GTIFVKQHVLEAQV
-377 LTHLE
+377 THLAE
-382 QWNWTRT
+382 WDWTPT
-389 PGRQQHQ
+389 SGGQQQQ
-396 AVHTRPLKAKLEELN
+396 AVHTRPLEAKLEELK
-411 ITHEIVWQAGPGKDT
+411 ITHEIVWESGPGEDT
-426 RERVEAINRWFVHDW
+426 RERVEAVKRWFVHDW
-441 QNLDNK
+441 QALDNK

-469 RVFCPAAPYT
+469 KVFCPAAPHI

-498 KEAAAAKAAEPQ
+498 KDAAADKA
-510 PQPEAEP
+510 
-517 QPEGEAEAEA
+517 GAEAE
-527 RSRPEAEPQPEGEPE
+527 EPE
-542 AEAAE
+542 
-547 PVKAAQPEAEPQ
+547 
-559 PEGEAEAEAAEPQ
+559 
-572 PQPETDDKTP
+572 
-582 KAAEIRYTWGG
+582 
-593 QPKTRAAEPEPVKA
+593 AEPEPVKA
-607 AQPEPEPETKP
+607 AQPEPEPDP
-618 DDKTTQEAK
+618 
-627 PKPDKAKEA
+627 
-636 PWIITEAETD
+636 D
-646 DKTPQTPDP
+646 DKTPQAAEPEPVKAAEAAWVVTEAQPDDKTPDP

-660 QPPTQEEAAITR
+660 QAPTQEEAPVTR
-672 HLPPIYQLIE
+672 HLPPIYELIE

-706 LKNAWLQALLMRPAQ
+706 LKNAWLQALLMRPAK

-910 KEAGKI
+910 KEAGQI

>member
-1 MKWREIGPNLR
+1 MKWREIGSYLR

-32 ILGWLVVQVF
+32 VAGWLVVQGF

-60 WAVFR
+60 WTVFR
-65 GGQFV
+65 VVQFV
-70 LGLPPLLLFFFAGLW
+70 LALPALLLFFFAGLW

-97 SFAEAP
+97 SLDEHP
-103 ILALVQYHTPDVFT
+103 ILALVQYHTPDFFSFMV
-117 TMLVWYYLSPLVAVM
+117 LWYYLSPFVAVM
-132 LCGVISVTVW
+132 LCGLISVTVW

-158 LPPWPLSADQETPAI
+158 LPPWPLDPKQKAPAI
-173 VIGEVHHPIE
+173 VIGEVHHPVE

-231 HNPHMRAA
+231 GNPQLRAA
-239 ALILEVKGDF
+239 ALVLEVKGDF

-259 AGRGEDY
+259 AGRGQDY
-266 IEIGMNSHSQ
+266 IELGMDARSQ

-320 IIELHRVFPQRWV
+320 IIELHRVFPDRWV
-333 TLQQVYRCAIE
+333 TLQQVYRCAID

-349 SKIEAAQKLSDDLNT
+349 AKIEAAEKLSDDLNT
-364 GTIFVESDALVPQ
+364 GTVFVPRKVLQAQ
-377 LTHLE
+377 LTHLA
-382 QWNWTRT
+382 QWDWTAV
-389 PGRQQHQ
+389 PGGQDQQ
-396 AVHTRPLKAKLEELN
+396 AAYTRPLKAKLDEHK
-411 ITHEIVWQAGPGKDT
+411 IAHEIVWESGPGEDT
-426 RERVEAINRWFVHDW
+426 RERVEAIKRWFVHDW
-441 QNLDNK
+441 QALDNK

-469 RVFCPAAPYT
+469 KVFCPAAPAI

-484 AIILQAQIKRLKAE
+484 AIILQAQIKRLKPE
-498 KEAAAAKAAEPQ
+498 KDAAAE
-510 PQPEAEP
+510 
-517 QPEGEAEAEA
+517 
-527 RSRPEAEPQPEGEPE
+527 
-542 AEAAE
+542 AE
-547 PVKAAQPEAEPQ
+547 PVKA
-559 PEGEAEAEAAEPQ
+559 GAAET
-572 PQPETDDKTP
+572 E
-582 KAAEIRYTWGG
+582 
-593 QPKTRAAEPEPVKA
+593 AEPEP
-607 AQPEPEPETKP
+607 
-618 DDKTTQEAK
+618 
-627 PKPDKAKEA
+627 
-636 PWIITEAETD
+636 D
-646 DKTPQTPDP
+646 DKTPQAAEAEPVKATEAPWVVTEAQPDDKTADP

-660 QPPTQEEAAITR
+660 QAPTQEEAPITR
-672 HLPPIYQLIE
+672 HLPPLYRLIE

-706 LKNAWLQALLMRPAQ
+706 LKNAWLQALLMRPAK

-748 EDPSG
+748 DDPSG

-910 KEAGKI
+910 KEAGQI